1 MTTEQLK
8 ETQAYRDA
16 QAEYGTGSD
25 MQRAIQAAI
34 AAAQGLSGGNISAAL
49 AGAAAP
55 YVAEI
60 IGHRSGLDETME
72 KAAAHAVAN
81 AVLTAMQGKDALAG
95 AAGAAAGELAGGIA
109 LEMYGKDVTALSE
122 SEKQTIS
129 ALATLAAGIAGG
141 VAGDGTASAI
151 AGAQAGKSVVENNLM
166 AGSEDAQVMWLQQ
179 HGTDMATC
187 SDNPS
192 GAACQKAQ
200 NEANA
205 VAFAMASAGLIYLPG
220 GMQVTA
226 GIGGVANAGIQY
238 ALTGDINPT
247 DVLIASYVGAF
258 TANTGGWGTVGWN
271 AAGGATSNYLK
282 GDDPLSGAGWGAA
295 VGYGIGNKIVS
306 PALDKVFN
314 PTWKNYSWVDMGMG
328 ISKSLPPSPVPGMA
342 GTATSSFAT
351 ETTGQ
356 GIPKSIDEL
365 NKGSK

>member
-1 MTTEQLK
+1 MLLLRGQ
-8 ETQAYRDA
+8 
-16 QAEYGTGSD
+16 
-25 MQRAIQAAI
+25 
-34 AAAQGLSGGNISAAL
+34 
-49 AGAAAP
+49 
-55 YVAEI
+55 
-60 IGHRSGLDETME
+60 
-72 KAAAHAVAN
+72 
-81 AVLTAMQGKDALAG
+81 
-95 AAGAAAGELAGGIA
+95 
-109 LEMYGKDVTALSE
+109 
-122 SEKQTIS
+122 
-129 ALATLAAGIAGG
+129 AGG

-151 AGAQAGKSVVENNLM
+151 EGAQAGKTVVENNLM
-166 AGSEDAQVMWLQQ
+166 AGSEDAQAMWLQQ

-192 GAACQKAQ
+192 GAASQKAQ

-238 ALTGDINPT
+238 ALTGDITPT

-258 TANTGGWGTVGWN
+258 TANTGGWG
-271 AAGGATSNYLK
+271 AAGS
-282 GDDPLSGAGWGAA
+282 A
-295 VGYGIGNKIVS
+295 VGYGIGNKIFS

-314 PTWKNYSWVDMGMG
+314 TTWKNYPWIDMGMG

-351 ETTGQ
+351 ESTGQ